1 MFLDFAVVV
10 DGEDVAKFTD
20 AVKNLSLSKIIVE
33 VEKQGS
39 SFSELFAVPEQDDW
53 VYADWKSASR
63 VAFVFELYKA
73 GGLFGELASSI
84 QVTVFTGKNV
94 LPGMRGQ
101 REMRT
106 KRYIPQVKCP
116 PSCLETKYVRRLRR
130 KLKMV
135 GVVLEIGVKLRFCTD
150 ECYLCTDDEYI
161 CTDECYLCTD
171 EGYLFW

>member
-84 QVTVFTGKNV
+84 QVTVFTV
-94 LPGMRGQ
+94 
-101 REMRT
+101 REKCFTRHERT
-106 KRYIPQVKCP
+106 EGNENKKIHTTSQVPTIMLGNKIRTETAKETQDGWSGSGDWREIEISELLTTRYSLILQFDQQLHV
-116 PSCLETKYVRRLRR
+116 
-130 KLKMV
+130 
-135 GVVLEIGVKLRFCTD
+135 
-150 ECYLCTDDEYI
+150 
-161 CTDECYLCTD
+161 
-171 EGYLFW
+171 